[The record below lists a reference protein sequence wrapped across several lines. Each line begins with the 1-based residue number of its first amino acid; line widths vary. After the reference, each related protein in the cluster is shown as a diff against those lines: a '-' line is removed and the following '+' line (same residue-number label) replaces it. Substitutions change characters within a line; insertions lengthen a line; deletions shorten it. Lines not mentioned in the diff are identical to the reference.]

1 MAQGRWCL
9 LFVVVAV
16 VPAAAQVD
24 QARAEQYFKEA
35 QALCERDGGRLWG
48 VSLCGPN
55 GDRGRRHWDDRHEPA
70 GAGW

>member
-1 MAQGRWCL
+1 MNRRFVETVGVQTRTRGKRAAVEQGCWCL

-35 QALCERDGGRLWG
+35 QTLCERDGGRLWG
-48 VSLCGPN
+48 VSPL
-55 GDRGRRHWDDRHEPA
+55 
-70 GAGW
+70 